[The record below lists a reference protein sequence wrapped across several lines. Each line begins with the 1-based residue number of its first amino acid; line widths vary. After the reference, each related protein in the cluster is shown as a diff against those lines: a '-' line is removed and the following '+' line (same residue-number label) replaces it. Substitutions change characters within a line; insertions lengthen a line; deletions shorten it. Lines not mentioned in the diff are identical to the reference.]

1 MTDFNRTILAGN
13 LTRDPELRYTP
24 SGMPVCSFSIAVNS
38 TFTDKK
44 GQKNEQV
51 LFVPIIVWG
60 KQGENTAEYMKKG
73 RGVLIEGKLKQE
85 KWNSKEGEK
94 RSRLVVTANLV
105 RFLPQSAKAQQGK
118 PPINPSEPNTPAQ
131 DQPEETEEHIPF

>member
-13 LTRDPELRYTP
+13 LTRDPELKYTP
-24 SGMPVCSFSIAVNS
+24 SGMPVCAFSIAVNS

-85 KWNSKEGEK
+85 KWTSKEGEK

-105 RFLPQSAKAQQGK
+105 RFLPQSAKAQQAK
-118 PPINPSEPNTPAQ
+118 QPIEPPAPDAPAQ
-131 DQPEETEEHIPF
+131 EEPQQPEENIPF